1 MNLFLAFMTGL
12 TAGGLGCL
20 AVQGG
25 LLTSTLAYQAE
36 QDIKARGT
44 LPAGKFRPRIAQ
56 PISLF
61 LLAKLVVYTILG
73 ALFGALGSVFQI
85 ASWLH
90 VTLYIVIGLF
100 MIGNGLR
107 MLNVHPIFRYFVL
120 EPPSWLTR
128 FIRRRSKNGATMLT
142 PLFMGSLTIFLPCGI
157 TQAML
162 AAALGSGSALIG
174 AAIMFS
180 FILGTTPLFFSV
192 AYFATRLGA
201 MVEKYFTRFVAA
213 MMLIIGLVSI
223 DAGLNLSGSPVS
235 FTILFDRAAAALH
248 LTPAGAGSG
257 FSILVDD
264 HGYTPKSLHLPAGVP
279 VTVEWVTEGTQA
291 CSRSIIA
298 QSADYQVILPPEGRV
313 TWQLPAQEKGSVIR
327 YTCSMGMYPS
337 ELVFDLQP

>member
-36 QDIKARGT
+36 QDIKARGEA
-44 LPAGKFRPRIAQ
+44 PAGKFRPRIAQ
-56 PISLF
+56 PIGLF
-61 LLAKLVVYTILG
+61 LVAKLFVYTVLG
-73 ALFGALGSVFQI
+73 ALFGALGAFFQI
-85 ASWLH
+85 SSWLH
-90 VTLYIVIGLF
+90 VTLYIAIGIF

-120 EPPSWLTR
+120 EPPAGLTR
-128 FIRRRSKNGATMLT
+128 FIRKRSKNGASLLT

-162 AAALGSGSALIG
+162 AAALGSGSALTG

-201 MVEKYFTRFVAA
+201 LVEKYFTRFVAA
-213 MMLIIGLVSI
+213 LMLIIGLVSI
-223 DAGLNLSGSPVS
+223 DAGLNLSGSPIS
-235 FTILFDRAAAALH
+235 FTILFDKAAAAMN
-248 LTPAGAGSG
+248 LTKGTEGSG
-257 FSILVDD
+257 FTVLVSDD
-264 HGYTPKSLHLPAGVP
+264 GYSPRTLHLPANQP
-279 VTVEWVTEGTQA
+279 VTIEWVTEGTEA

-298 QSADYQVILPPEGRV
+298 QGVDYAVILPTKGRV
-313 TWQLPAQEKGSVIR
+313 PWEIPAQAKGAVIR

-337 ELVFDLQP
+337 ELVFDLEP